1 MYIDKKINILNFIIS
16 FLPLSIIIGNLAI
29 NVNVIIICI
38 LGFIIYGN
46 KIWFIENKT
55 YRYLIYSFFLFL
67 IFTTCFKNIPN
78 LNKNELFLD
87 NLLKSFFF

>member
-16 FLPLSIIIGNLAI
+16 FLPLSIILGNLAI

-46 KIWFIENKT
+46 KIWFIENLKF
-55 YRYLIYSFFLFL
+55 ISFQFLKILKQERFE
-67 IFTTCFKNIPN
+67 KS
-78 LNKNELFLD
+78 LN
-87 NLLKSFFF
+87 